1 MLQQP
6 YNSIAYVNHLLV
18 HSDTSQY
25 VAIKGYEVMRLQ
37 CVFKFFTWCLP
48 MTRQWFYA

>member
-6 YNSIAYVNHLLV
+6 YNSIAYVNCLLIYD
-18 HSDTSQY
+18 DTSQY

-37 CVFKFFTWCLP
+37 RVFKFFAWCLP
-48 MTRQWFYA
+48 MTRQCFYT